1 MATRFARP
9 VGMTVLALLA
19 ALEGALLLLGGLL
32 LLIFSGL
39 IGGIFSAI
47 DGTIA
52 GLLVVSAIFTFIVAY
67 GY

>member
-47 DGTIA
+47 DGIIA

>member
-1 MATRFARP
+1 
-9 VGMTVLALLA
+9 MTILALLA

-39 IGGIFSAI
+39 IGGIFSDI

>member
-1 MATRFARP
+1 
-9 VGMTVLALLA
+9 MTVLALLA